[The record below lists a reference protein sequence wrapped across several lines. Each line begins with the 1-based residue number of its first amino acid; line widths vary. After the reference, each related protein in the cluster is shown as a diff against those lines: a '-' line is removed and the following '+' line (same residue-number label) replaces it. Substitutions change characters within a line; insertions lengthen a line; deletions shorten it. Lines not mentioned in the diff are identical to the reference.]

1 MKHPIIAAI
10 ALAAAL
16 GASTASAEITVG
28 VSLGTTGP
36 GASLGIPYKNAFQLM
51 PKTLGGEPV

>member
-36 GASLGIPYKNAFQLM
+36 GA
-51 PKTLGGEPV
+51 